1 MTTNKEFACSYK
13 HGGKDW
19 SVSVDAADWADA
31 SRRLRAI
38 GTTGQV
44 DGELVM
50 SIPLHTGWFTRI
62 FGGCN
67 DNR

>member
-1 MTTNKEFACSYK
+1 MPTNKEFACSYK

-31 SRRLRAI
+31 SRRSRAI

-44 DGELVM
+44 DGELVKEG
-50 SIPLHTGWFTRI
+50 SLYPWRFAWL
-62 FGGCN
+62 FGGRN